1 MSETAL
7 ISTVVIVQF
16 TVLAGLVLYLAQRI
30 EGRIDR
36 LDARIDRLEARFDA
50 RFERLEERL
59 RMLELGQAKLVGR
72 LFGDDPSEFESA
84 SDETA
89 ASLAGASAATA

>member
-1 MSETAL
+1 MTETAL
-7 ISTVVIVQF
+7 ISAVVIVQF
-16 TVLAGLVLYLAQRI
+16 TALAGLVLYLAQRI
-30 EGRIDR
+30 ER
-36 LDARIDRLEARFDA
+36 RIDRLEARF
-50 RFERLEERL
+50 ERMEERM
-59 RMLELGQAKLVGR
+59 RAVELGQAKLVGR